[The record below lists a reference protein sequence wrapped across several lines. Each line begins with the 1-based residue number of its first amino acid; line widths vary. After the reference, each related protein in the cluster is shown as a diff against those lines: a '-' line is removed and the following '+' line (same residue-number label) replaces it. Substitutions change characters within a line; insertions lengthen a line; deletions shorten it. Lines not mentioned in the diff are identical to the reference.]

1 MSDDHCWQSHD
12 QCRIIELIK
21 QLAPR
26 EGYTQTRLDDV
37 TLMRWNRA
45 IPRSPVLYEPSIVI
59 VCQGHKIGYLGNQ
72 VYHYNARQF
81 LVLSV
86 PLPFES
92 ETMATAEEPLL
103 AISIRINLPV
113 LSELILQLDHGQPLR
128 QKAAALG
135 IVSTPLDIRLSNTV
149 LRLLEALT
157 SENDTAIL
165 GPAILREIHYRALT
179 SAQGAAI
186 RATLAFQSHVGK
198 IGKALRRIHG
208 EFGED
213 LNVNVLAA
221 EAGMS
226 VPAFHASFKAVTATS
241 PMQYLKMTRLH
252 KARLLMIQQGVTA
265 AYASTQVGYESPSQF
280 SREFKRL
287 FGRTPSEE
295 AAGMRQSLAVSQSAP
310 ASRYVTVQQ

>member
-1 MSDDHCWQSHD
+1 MSEPSCWQSHD
-12 QCRIIELIK
+12 QNRIIELIK

-26 EGYTQTRLDDV
+26 EGFTLTRLEDV
-37 TLMRWNRA
+37 KLMRWNHSM
-45 IPRSPVLYEPSIVI
+45 PRRPVLYEPSIVI
-59 VCQGHKIGYLGNQ
+59 VCQGHKVGYLGNQ
-72 VYHYNARQF
+72 VYHYNASQF

-92 ETMATAEEPLL
+92 ETIATMEEPLL

-113 LSELILQLDHGQPLR
+113 LSELILQLDHGKPVK
-128 QKAAALG
+128 QKAGPLG
-135 IVSTPLDIRLSNTV
+135 IVSTPLDVWLSNTV

-165 GPAILREIHYRALT
+165 GLAILREIHYRALS
-179 SAQGAAI
+179 SAQGAAV
-186 RATLAFQSHVGK
+186 RATLAYQNHVGK

-208 EFGED
+208 EFGEE
-213 LNVNVLAA
+213 LNVNVLAT

-252 KARLLMIQQGVTA
+252 KARLLMILEGVTA

-295 AAGMRQSLAVSQSAP
+295 ATAMRQSLAVSPSEP
-310 ASRYVTVQQ
+310 TSRYVTVQQ

>member
-1 MSDDHCWQSHD
+1 MSEAHCWQRHD
-12 QCRIIELIK
+12 QNRIIELIK

-26 EGYTQTRLDDV
+26 EGFTLTRLGDV
-37 TLMRWNRA
+37 KLMRWNHSM
-45 IPRSPVLYEPSIVI
+45 PRRPVLYEPSIVI
-59 VCQGHKIGYLGNQ
+59 VCQGHKVGYLGNQ
-72 VYHYNARQF
+72 VYHYNASQF

-92 ETMATAEEPLL
+92 ETIATIEEPLL

-113 LSELILQLDHGQPLR
+113 LSELILQLDHGQPMR
-128 QKAAALG
+128 QKAAPLG
-135 IVSTPLDIRLSNTV
+135 IVSTALDVRLSNAV

-165 GPAILREIHYRALT
+165 GPAVLREIHYRALT
-179 SAQGAAI
+179 SAQGAAV
-186 RATLAFQSHVGK
+186 RATLAYQNHVGK

-213 LNVNVLAA
+213 LNVNLLAA

-252 KARLLMIQQGVTA
+252 KARLLMVQEGVTA

-295 AAGMRQSLAVSQSAP
+295 AAFMRQSLAVSPSEP

>member
-1 MSDDHCWQSHD
+1 MSEAHCWQRHD
-12 QCRIIELIK
+12 QNRIIELIK

-26 EGYTQTRLDDV
+26 EGFTLTRLDDV
-37 TLMRWNRA
+37 KLMRWNHSM
-45 IPRSPVLYEPSIVI
+45 PRRPVLYEPSIVI
-59 VCQGHKIGYLGNQ
+59 VCQGHKVGYLGNQ
-72 VYHYNARQF
+72 VYHYNASQF

-92 ETMATAEEPLL
+92 ETIATIEEPLL

-113 LSELILQLDHGQPLR
+113 LSELILQLDHGQPMR
-128 QKAAALG
+128 QKAAPLG
-135 IVSTPLDIRLSNTV
+135 IVSTALDVRLSNAV

-165 GPAILREIHYRALT
+165 GPAVLREIHYRALT
-179 SAQGAAI
+179 SAQGAAV
-186 RATLAFQSHVGK
+186 RATLAYQNHVGK

-213 LNVNVLAA
+213 LNVNLLAA

-252 KARLLMIQQGVTA
+252 KARLLMVQEGVTA

-295 AAGMRQSLAVSQSAP
+295 AAFMRQSLAVSPSEP
-310 ASRYVTVQQ
+310 TSRYVTVQQ

>member
-1 MSDDHCWQSHD
+1 MSKAHCWQRHD
-12 QCRIIELIK
+12 QNRIIELIK

-26 EGYTQTRLDDV
+26 EGFTLTRLDDV
-37 TLMRWNRA
+37 KLMRWNHSM
-45 IPRSPVLYEPSIVI
+45 PRRPVLYEPSIVI
-59 VCQGHKIGYLGNQ
+59 VCQGHKVGYLGNQ
-72 VYHYNARQF
+72 VYHYNASQF

-92 ETMATAEEPLL
+92 ETIATIEEPLL
-103 AISIRINLPV
+103 AISIRINLPM
-113 LSELILQLDHGQPLR
+113 LSELILQLDHGQPMR
-128 QKAAALG
+128 QKAAPLG
-135 IVSTPLDIRLSNTV
+135 IVSTALDVRLSNAV

-165 GPAILREIHYRALT
+165 GPAVLREIHYRALT
-179 SAQGAAI
+179 SAQGAAV
-186 RATLAFQSHVGK
+186 RATLAYQNHVGK

-213 LNVNVLAA
+213 LNVNLLAA

-252 KARLLMIQQGVTA
+252 KARLLMVQEGVTA

-295 AAGMRQSLAVSQSAP
+295 AASMRQSLAVSPSEP